1 MMNNPAERAHRG
13 IAIGRKNW
21 GQVGSERGGHAAAI
35 HFSFIASCKMNGVE
49 PFAYMVDVLNRLPT
63 TPESELGQLS
73 PHRWTK
79 KPAIPTS
86 G

>member
-21 GQVGSERGGHAAAI
+21 QHVGSERGGHAAAI
-35 HFSFIASCKMNGVE
+35 HFSLIASCKMNGID
-49 PFAYMVDVLNRLPT
+49 PFAYLVDVIPRIPLT
-63 TPESELGQLS
+63 AESELGQLA

-79 KPAIPTS
+79 QQAIATPK
-86 G
+86 

>member
-1 MMNNPAERAHRG
+1 MNNPAERAHRG

-35 HFSFIASCKMNGVE
+35 HFSMIASCKMNGIE
-49 PFAYMVDVLNRLPT
+49 PFAYLVDVLERLPAT
-63 TPESELGQLS
+63 LESELGRLA

-79 KPAIPTS
+79 RPAAATLV
-86 G
+86 